1 MCRSSTHI
9 KLCTCEGL
17 NFSKGNSWQLN
28 KAASESVVV
37 GTFIMEDG
45 SEQLS
50 DFSIETVLED
60 KLLFDLNNH
69 DVFDFE
75 HEPQV
80 DDLLTINVEMK
91 TFHFIYGYKL
101 WNKVDGLNS
110 QGSYVKSGKVKL
122 TT

>member
-1 MCRSSTHI
+1 M
-9 KLCTCEGL
+9 
-17 NFSKGNSWQLN
+17 
-28 KAASESVVV
+28 A
-37 GTFIMEDG
+37 DD

-60 KLLFDLNNH
+60 KLLFDLNNY

-80 DDLLTINVEMK
+80 DDLLTINVQMN
-91 TFHFIYGYKL
+91 TFHFIYSYGL
-101 WNKVDGLNS
+101 WNKVDSLTS
-110 QGSYVKSGKVKL
+110 QGSFVKSGKVRL